1 MEFYCNSL
9 SASKKNEQSFF
20 RTIKRNNIEKLLKHN
35 EVLLF
40 WNARKDKKVDS
51 LGIR

>member
-20 RTIKRNNIEKLLKHN
+20 RTIKRNIEKLLKHN